1 MNQIY
6 RGGCQC
12 GAVLYEVELDAA
24 TATPCGSV
32 WQRAALPGTF
42 RLLTGDEQLRGV
54 QFSAAAVHHF
64 YCDRCG
70 ELTFA
75 QCPAEGTLA
84 QYMVDLRALVGLCVG
99 PRMPMEARSLG

>member
-24 TATPCGSV
+24 APGPSV
-32 WQRAALPGTF
+32 WMRAARPGTF
-42 RLLTGDEQLRGV
+42 KLLEGDERLSGV

-75 QCPAEGTLA
+75 QRASDGTPAQT
-84 QYMVDLRALVGLCVG
+84 MVDLRALVGLCAG
-99 PRMPMEARSLG
+99 PRAPLDAHRAG

>member
-24 TATPCGSV
+24 PPGASV
-32 WQRAALPGTF
+32 WMRAALPGTF
-42 RLLTGDEQLRGV
+42 KLLTGDDLLSGV

-75 QCPAEGTLA
+75 QRSVEGTPA
-84 QYMVDLRALVGLCVG
+84 QYMVDLRAMFGLCVG
-99 PRMPMEARSLG
+99 PRSPVDARHAG